1 MNCAENEL
9 DVPQQLTE
17 CYFNVFCKS
26 ASGYKFIGS
35 NDPVCVCVCVEKSMK
50 LHTPV
55 NSCRN
60 AFRNVFLKEG
70 RGM

>member
-35 NDPVCVCVCVEKSMK
+35 NDPVCVCVCGK
-50 LHTPV
+50 V
-55 NSCRN
+55 NE
-60 AFRNVFLKEG
+60 AAYTGE
-70 RGM
+70 

>member
-1 MNCAENEL
+1 MKQQRKQLNCAENEL

-35 NDPVCVCVCVEKSMK
+35 NDPVCVCVCGK
-50 LHTPV
+50 V
-55 NSCRN
+55 NE
-60 AFRNVFLKEG
+60 AAYTGE
-70 RGM
+70 